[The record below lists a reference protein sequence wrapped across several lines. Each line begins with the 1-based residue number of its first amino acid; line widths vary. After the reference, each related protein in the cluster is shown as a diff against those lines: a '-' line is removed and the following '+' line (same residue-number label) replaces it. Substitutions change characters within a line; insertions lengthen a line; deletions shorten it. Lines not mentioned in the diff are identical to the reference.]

1 MGEITEPTSRER
13 IDYTK
18 SKVLSA
24 SRWIVLSGT
33 ATFFLT
39 EVLKMTSEL
48 QLPSWAV
55 LIIYIVVNTLLY
67 ASAKFIEGENS

>member
-1 MGEITEPTSRER
+1 ME
-13 IDYTK
+13 TK
-18 SKVLSA
+18 QRLAFSA
-24 SRWIVLSGT
+24 EKTGGAVKWIVLSGT

-39 EVLKMTSEL
+39 EVLRITSEL